1 MRRRTFMEMAGLG
14 ALGSIAGGALVSGC
28 AESLTHESPVDAA
41 ALPLDAHAMGDALV
55 QQDSANVTSDASTA
69 SYVITMPFSVVL
81 NDSSCSGHDHDCF
94 VVPAAYTDDSPVSYL
109 GGSHLVQFRPSELV
123 RLAAGEPVPFATNGA
138 GPGHGH
144 CGIAFRTEYAQ
155 VSRTRMDGCRVRP
168 PAMGQPAICTM
179 HPST

>member
-1 MRRRTFMEMAGLG
+1 MEIAGLG
-14 ALGSIAGGALVSGC
+14 ALGSSLGGALASGC
-28 AESLTHESPVDAA
+28 AESVTRASPVDAA
-41 ALPLDAHAMGDALV
+41 ATPVAARVIGDALV
-55 QQDSANVTSDASTA
+55 QQDAANMTSDASAA
-69 SYVITMPFSVVL
+69 SYVIAMPFSVML
-81 NDSSCSGHDHDCF
+81 NDSSCSGHDHDCY

-144 CGIAFRTEYAQ
+144 CGIAFRAEVAQ
-155 VSRTRMDGCRVRP
+155 ASRTRMDGCRIRP
-168 PAMGQPAICTM
+168 PATGANAICEL